1 MDEKEIKRLKE
12 MCKSVREDIVTM
24 THDAGSGHPG
34 GSLSAVE
41 IMTALY
47 FGGIM
52 QVNPENPDWEDRD
65 RFILSKGHVAPVV
78 YSVLARRG
86 FFPVSAMKTLRRMGS
101 ILQGHP
107 HMASTPGLDCS
118 AGSLGQGL
126 SVANGIAMAF
136 RKKQKKQR
144 VYCLMGDGELQ
155 EGQIWEAAMT
165 APQHKL
171 DNVCAIVDYNH
182 VQLDGTI
189 EEIKDLGDLA
199 LKWKAFGW
207 NVIETDGNDIASV
220 MDAFELAKTIKGRP
234 SLILAHTIKGKG
246 VSFMEND
253 CNWHGTAPDDEQLA
267 AALKEIREAE

>member
-52 QVNPENPDWEDRD
+52 QVDPENPDWEDRD

-118 AGSLGQGL
+118 SGSLGQGL

>member
-1 MDEKEIKRLKE
+1 

-52 QVNPENPDWEDRD
+52 QVDPENPDWEDRD

>member
-52 QVNPENPDWEDRD
+52 QVDPENPDWEDRD